1 MPALLPGCQCGETQS
16 ASFRL
21 RGRDLMIAA
30 ALMLSVAPPAIGQV
44 EFPSPE
50 YRAKAAYLLNF
61 TRYVE
66 WPPQAFSAPNT
77 PLTICIL
84 GKDPFGEALDQAI
97 QGRRSQGHSVSV
109 RRLQSN
115 EVVEGCQLAFL
126 TDATWSRRKRLIIG
140 LGLRGILTVGDSE
153 QFVRYGG
160 GIGFVT
166 SNETVRFVIN
176 MNAMER
182 AGLKISSRMLS
193 LAMAL
198 HTEGPRF

>member
-1 MPALLPGCQCGETQS
+1 MGFLISVPQFLRHLAALLLL
-16 ASFRL
+16 A
-21 RGRDLMIAA
+21 
-30 ALMLSVAPPAIGQV
+30 VAPASALGQT
-44 EFPSPE
+44 EEPSLE
-50 YRAKAAYLLNF
+50 YQVKAAYLLNF

-97 QGRRSQGHSVSV
+97 RGRRSQGHSVTV
-109 RRLQSN
+109 RRIQSN
-115 EVVEGCQLAFL
+115 EVAKGCHLAFL
-126 TDATWSRRKRLIIG
+126 TDATWFRRKRLIIG
-140 LGLRGILTVGDSE
+140 LALQGILTVGDSE
-153 QFVRYGG
+153 QFVQYGG

-176 MNAMER
+176 MNSMER

-198 HTEGPRF
+198 HTEGPRY